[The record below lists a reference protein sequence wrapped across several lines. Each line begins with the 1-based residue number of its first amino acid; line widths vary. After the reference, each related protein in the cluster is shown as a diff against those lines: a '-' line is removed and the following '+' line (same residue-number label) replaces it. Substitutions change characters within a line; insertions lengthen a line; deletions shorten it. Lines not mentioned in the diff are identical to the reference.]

1 MSGGGD
7 LLSSGA
13 GSLALAALI
22 LAIAACA
29 AAVVLLVRQQRL
41 IGQYRHLMA
50 GTSGGN
56 LEAMLNDHVAHVR
69 ETLTEVQDV
78 RRLAERLERGS
89 HLSLQHLGLVRFN
102 PFHDTGGDQS
112 VAIAVADDY
121 GNGLVLS
128 SLHSRDATRVYAKPL
143 MVWQSTYSLTE
154 EEKQAI
160 AMAQKAS

>member
-1 MSGGGD
+1 MSGGAG
-7 LLSSGA
+7 LFSSGS
-13 GSLALAALI
+13 GSVAWVALV
-22 LAIAACA
+22 LAITACA
-29 AAVVLLVRQQRL
+29 AAAVLLVRQQRL

-56 LEAMLNDHVAHVR
+56 LEVMLNDHVARVR
-69 ETLTEVQDV
+69 ETAAQVQDV

-112 VAIAVADDY
+112 VAIALADDY
-121 GNGLVLS
+121 GNGFVLS

-143 MVWQSTYSLTE
+143 MGWESTYSLTD

-160 AMAQKAS
+160 AMARKAS